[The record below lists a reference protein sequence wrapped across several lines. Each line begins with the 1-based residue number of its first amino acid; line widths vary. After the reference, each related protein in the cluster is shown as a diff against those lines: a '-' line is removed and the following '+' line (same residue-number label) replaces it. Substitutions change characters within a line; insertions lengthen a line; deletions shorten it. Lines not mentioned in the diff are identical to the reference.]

1 MLTAVRSVNQ
11 WRLTL
16 NDVVLM
22 DISGVCEPCHPDCFM
37 LEGPIGAP
45 QGPRDTLKRE
55 QSQTANQ
62 SADPFMPPP
71 PHTHWNTHTV
81 LYLPSHTDPGSAV
94 ALSEL
99 MKFLWSIR
107 CFSCSSQRNVNM
119 SMEQLRACEFRLRS
133 VTAAAGETEAESV
146 AVSQKSGAGNEICC
160 ESWRSASLFRV
171 MKKTPWAG
179 LCFSSCSFVLIVVW
193 AGE

>member
-1 MLTAVRSVNQ
+1 MWLMLTAVRTVN
-11 WRLTL
+11 RLTL

-71 PHTHWNTHTV
+71 HTHTLKHTHCFV
-81 LYLPSHTDPGSAV
+81 SDPGSAV

-99 MKFLWSIR
+99 MKFL
-107 CFSCSSQRNVNM
+107 
-119 SMEQLRACEFRLRS
+119 
-133 VTAAAGETEAESV
+133 
-146 AVSQKSGAGNEICC
+146 
-160 ESWRSASLFRV
+160 
-171 MKKTPWAG
+171 
-179 LCFSSCSFVLIVVW
+179 
-193 AGE
+193 